1 MAIKINGKDLVKRI
15 INWQEVSKV
24 ILNGSQIRP
33 TYQQYVNY
41 HVVSNFTWWWGWWGW
56 GWWATPSWRTNNGWV
71 FGEYGVSNWG
81 SGQVVNQK
89 YNGLPSLK
97 NAVKVEIIYQVYWD
111 LSEIT
116 TPFDATLLRN
126 QNREYYTKVVSQ
138 REQIFGCSSDITASL
153 EWASAGTYT
162 ISTTLDLEHNEAT
175 QIIEWPNGFR
185 SDVGSYTLNGTE
197 IANIRNCNEF
207 VIYLNNGI
215 SLSQVDFYIYN
226 AEPTPPPK
234 FYYDFTNKT
243 KATVK
248 SDWSFSN
255 NSDFALSNLY
265 GIESNGSYI
274 SNWEIGCDLST
285 LDRTTQLVITLDLHQ
300 WNITSWSSG
309 DLQMYW
315 RDIDNQIR
323 LAWFLISDTTA
334 KVYTK
339 SAIMPFDLVTVLPN
353 TTLSKIE
360 LKFDFSDTNR
370 TYYSYYLYGENGT
383 IYPFEN
389 VWDSM
394 DLLANFQNVNYI
406 SEFKPWTV
414 WLKNITLDW

>member
-243 KATVK
+243 KAKVK

-255 NSDFALSNLY
+255 SSDFVLSNLY

-334 KVYTK
+334 KVYTR
-339 SAIMPFDLVTVLPN
+339 STVMPFDLATVLPN

-360 LKFDFSDTNR
+360 LKIDFSNTAR

-383 IYPFEN
+383 IYPFEM
-389 VWDSM
+389 VWDTM

-406 SEFKPWTV
+406 SEFKPGTV

>member
-41 HVVSNFTWWWGWWGW
+41 HVVSNFVWWGGW
-56 GWWATPSWRTNNGWV
+56 GGWGGGWAPSWRTNNWGV
-71 FGEYGVSNWG
+71 FGGHGVSNWG

-97 NAVKVEIIYQVYWD
+97 NAVKVEIIYQIYWD

-153 EWASAGTYT
+153 EGASAGTYT

-265 GIESNGSYI
+265 GIESNSSAGRGWDK
-274 SNWEIGCDLST
+274 NVDLSELENELT
-285 LDRTTQLVITLDLHQ
+285 ITLNVHQ
-300 WNITSWSSG
+300 WNETSWTSWNLSLEMW
-309 DLQMYW
+309 DETNRNRILNF
-315 RDIDNQIR
+315 I
-323 LAWFLISDTTA
+323 ISDTN
-334 KVYTK
+334 
-339 SAIMPFDLVTVLPN
+339 VTVTILNISSTLNLETILPN
-353 TTLSKIE
+353 TTLTKVE
-360 LKFDFSDTNR
+360 FVANFTDPNR
-370 TYYSYYLYGENGT
+370 TTYSEYFYWADGT
-383 IYPFEN
+383 IYERKN
-389 VWDSM
+389 IGYYRN
-394 DLLANFQNVNYI
+394 LLSDFRNIPAIRNLT
-406 SEFKPWTV
+406 PGTV